1 MCRYQAPF
9 DRHDWVVDRCGTRM
23 RYIIDFYTGK
33 PAPGTTNLAF
43 FIDARPAFDN
53 WDAVKMRTTRFC
65 ERWFGL
71 NVGGLAPGSASSMAS
86 KGETRSAQVGETA
99 KSSS

>member
-1 MCRYQAPF
+1 
-9 DRHDWVVDRCGTRM
+9 M

-33 PAPGTTNLAF
+33 AAPGAPNGLAF

-71 NVGGLAPGSASSMAS
+71 SFGGTETTTATAQQTQGASVSTQARTS
-86 KGETRSAQVGETA
+86 
-99 KSSS
+99 

>member
-1 MCRYQAPF
+1 
-9 DRHDWVVDRCGTRM
+9 M

-33 PAPGTTNLAF
+33 PAPGATNLAF

-71 NVGGLAPGSASSMAS
+71 NVGGRAPGSASSMAS

-99 KSSS
+99 NSSS